1 VQKDYVSA
9 KLQIS
14 ENKCKFWSSENRNIY
29 FLLSRDKIRRI
40 QIKSVL
46 LVVIAIKYVWHI
58 TKKVHTFATG
68 INQIVKI

>member
-1 VQKDYVSA
+1 MCVQNYKLARTNANFGAA
-9 KLQIS
+9 KTEI
-14 ENKCKFWSSENRNIY
+14 FI